1 MRFLLKLAFWLTVVV
16 LLLPSDRA
24 QQGATPQIGTSEAVS
39 ASGAVVTD
47 VRGFCVRQPDACAVG
62 SQALA
67 EFGHKAHAGA
77 KMLYDFLGEKVA
89 HEPAHA
95 TAEQVAGNRKPSSRN
110 TLTPADLALPWRGP
124 QPRRNADA
132 RHPA

>member
-1 MRFLLKLAFWLTVVV
+1 MRFLLKLAFWLTIVV

-24 QQGATPQIGTSEAVS
+24 QQGATPQVGASQAVS
-39 ASGAVVTD
+39 ATGAVVTD
-47 VRGFCVRQPDACAVG
+47 VRGFCARQPDACAVG
-62 SQALA
+62 SSALT

-89 HEPAHA
+89 SEPARG
-95 TAEQVAGNRKPSSRN
+95 TAEQQVAGRKPSQN